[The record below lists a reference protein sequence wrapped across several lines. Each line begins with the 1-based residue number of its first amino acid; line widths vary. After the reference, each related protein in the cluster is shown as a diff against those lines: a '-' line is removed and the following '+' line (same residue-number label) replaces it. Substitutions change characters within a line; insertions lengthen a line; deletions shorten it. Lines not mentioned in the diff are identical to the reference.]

1 MKRILKLIVWVMLM
15 GLPVVMTSCDGLVTA
30 ISDNPISPG
39 LKVTTP
45 SIQVEK
51 GKTFKCNA
59 KASSRTNLVY
69 ASADPSIAT
78 VDSYGIITGVKEGK
92 TTITV
97 TTEGKDSQAKSIF
110 TIESVTIPVEV
121 IKLEVPVK
129 SVKLDKTELAATLGD
144 DPVKFVAT
152 VNPDNADS
160 KTVVWTTS
168 DETVA
173 TVEDGVVTFVGG
185 GTATITATATN
196 GTTDAA
202 DDKTA
207 ECEVTV
213 NKKAGSMSY
222 PKTSETVG
230 VSKDDFVNPITIEGD
245 GTVTYS
251 SSDTSIA
258 EVDSKTGVI
267 TPHKAGTVTIKAT
280 ITDGKT
286 TTYETKEIKYTLK
299 VNYPYMKWDETTKT
313 LVEADP
319 LDETTAEIMP
329 AESELADGSASTKL
343 LPAGT
348 YIIAEDMTFDNYIR
362 LQGDVDIILC
372 DGATLTIN
380 KELQCGT
387 SASDRHGVNIYGQS
401 ENTGKLIVI
410 SDIYNASPL
419 NVYGGQIDITTTDYA
434 LRQIN
439 GMNVYGGKVNAV
451 NNNSSSG
458 GAGIQMRT
466 GSTLTISGGEVTA
479 IGPATDGSN
488 GSNSYGISGN
498 GNVVVNG
505 GKLVAIGKKHSSNYS
520 NGIYGNLTVNG
531 GSVEVKDVYYES
543 GEVDAS
549 CRAAVS
555 GTITLGTGVSMEG
568 KKWNTDWTDITDNS
582 NGYQHIRTNP

>member
-1 MKRILKLIVWVMLM
+1 
-15 GLPVVMTSCDGLVTA
+15 MTSCDDLFGVM
-30 ISDNPISPG
+30 DNPMSPG
-39 LKVTTP
+39 LKVSTP
-45 SIQVEK
+45 TIQVEK

-59 KASSRTNLVY
+59 KASSRTKLVY
-69 ASADPSIAT
+69 ISADPSIAT
-78 VDSYGIITGVKEGK
+78 VDSYGVITGVAEGK

-110 TIESVTIPVEV
+110 TIESLTIPVEV
-121 IKLEVPVK
+121 VILEVPVE
-129 SVKLDKTELAATLGD
+129 SVKLDKTELAATVGD
-144 DPVKFVAT
+144 DPVKLVAT
-152 VNPDNADS
+152 VNPDNASD
-160 KTVVWTTS
+160 KTVKWTTS

-173 TVEDGVVTFVGG
+173 TVDDKGEVTFVGG

-299 VNYPYMKWDETTKT
+299 VNYPYMTWDGTK

-319 LDETTAEIMP
+319 LDETTATIMP

-372 DGATLTIN
+372 DGAQLTIN

-419 NVYGGQIDITTTDYA
+419 NVYGGQIDITTTGYA

-451 NNNSSSG
+451 SNNSSSG
-458 GAGIQMRT
+458 DAGIQMRT

-479 IGPATDGSN
+479 IGPATNGYN
-488 GSNSYGISGN
+488 GSYSYGIS

-505 GKLVAIGKKHSSNYS
+505 GKLVAIGKKHSSNNS
-520 NGIYGNLTVNG
+520 KGIWGNLTVYG
-531 GSVEVKDVYYES
+531 GSVEVKDVYYEP

-549 CRAAVS
+549 CGPAVT

-568 KKWNTDWTDITDNS
+568 KNWNTDWTDITDNS
-582 NGYQHIRTNP
+582 NGYQHIRTKP